1 MAPRTRAWQAG
12 ETCLRLCVRVTPKS
26 AHDRVD
32 GLVATAEG
40 PALKVRVR
48 AVAEDGKA
56 NGASE
61 KVVAD
66 WLGLAKSRVR
76 VVQGHKSRTKML
88 DLAGEPGEI
97 DALVARRVAAFG

>member
-1 MAPRTRAWQAG
+1 MGPRTQACRAG
-12 ETCLRLCVRVTPKS
+12 ETGLCLFVRVTPKS

-40 PALKVRVR
+40 PALNVRVR
-48 AVAEDGKA
+48 AVADDGKA
-56 NGASE
+56 NAASE

-76 VVQGHKSRTKML
+76 VVRGHKSRTKML
-88 DLAGEPGEI
+88 ALAGDPGEI
-97 DALVARRVAAFG
+97 EALVARRLAALG